1 MEIKNV
7 VNFKMVHC
15 ISISEFHLEEEK
27 GSHNIEEQGL
37 HGKSFRCVE
46 YISRIEFTKMCFKSD
61 I

>member
-46 YISRIEFTKMCFKSD
+46 YIS
-61 I
+61 

>member
-27 GSHNIEEQGL
+27 GSHNIEEQGF

-46 YISRIEFTKMCFKSD
+46 YIS
-61 I
+61 